1 MTKELTAEQGALIE
15 EIEKDC
21 NIELAWYFLN
31 ETPDDVDDVLEYC
44 EERINEIEVI
54 YYATAMDYLRE
65 NDVSLQESLELA
77 AEYGCELKNLNSEVL
92 ATLLMQSKSRE
103 ALYEYRDELEKVFFS

>member
-1 MTKELTAEQGALIE
+1 MIKELNAEQKALIE
-15 EIEKDC
+15 DIEKEC

-65 NDVSLQESLELA
+65 NDCSLQESLGLA
-77 AEYGCELKNLNSEVL
+77 DEYGCELKNINSELL
-92 ATLLMQSKSRE
+92 ATLLMQAESRG
-103 ALYEYRDELEKVFFS
+103 ALYEYRDELETVFFS